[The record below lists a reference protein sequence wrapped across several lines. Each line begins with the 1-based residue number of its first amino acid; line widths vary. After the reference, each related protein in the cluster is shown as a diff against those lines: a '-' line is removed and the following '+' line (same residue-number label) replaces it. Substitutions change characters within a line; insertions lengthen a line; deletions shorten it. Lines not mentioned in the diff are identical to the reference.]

1 MNIKVNILLFLLFA
15 FSISH
20 SQSNLLNAEFP
31 EDIGEKDKLQLR
43 QDENKK
49 LEYGYVDDKDI
60 LFSKVIWEIIDL
72 DQKVNFPY
80 LYPTDTSVVGKE
92 RRPLIHHL
100 LKGIE
105 NGKITLIYD
114 DGKFNNKISYDD
126 FISQNTK
133 FGGLSYREIN
143 NKGNDYLD
151 QFGGKNFVIEDN
163 QIPLG
168 EQFPPKFYEGQTNDF
183 GDPIQDLQE
192 WFEYT
197 DYLVNDEQSMDSSI
211 LDNFISNRDN
221 ALMDWF
227 EENYG
232 EKYVS
237 TYNFDYSMIDH
248 YKIKGVWY
256 FDKKIAQLL
265 YRPIAIAPVSR
276 QTINM
281 KSDATALPED
291 LSKPVEMFWI
301 YYPDAREVLKQ
312 SFVFSDSNSAIRK
325 SFDELINARRFDTMI
340 YLEEN
345 MYEDRLIEDY
355 VKDNSFMRLLESE
368 RIKEKIR
375 NFEHDMWSW

>member
-1 MNIKVNILLFLLFA
+1 MNIRVNILLFLLFA

-31 EDIGEKDKLQLR
+31 EDIGEIDKLQLR
-43 QDENKK
+43 QDEDKK

-163 QIPLG
+163 QILLG

-192 WFEYT
+192 WFEYS
-197 DYLVNDEQSMDSSI
+197 DYLVNVEKVWIVLFWMI
-211 LDNFISNRDN
+211 LS
-221 ALMDWF
+221 
-227 EENYG
+227 E
-232 EKYVS
+232 
-237 TYNFDYSMIDH
+237 
-248 YKIKGVWY
+248 
-256 FDKKIAQLL
+256 
-265 YRPIAIAPVSR
+265 
-276 QTINM
+276 
-281 KSDATALPED
+281 
-291 LSKPVEMFWI
+291 
-301 YYPDAREVLKQ
+301 
-312 SFVFSDSNSAIRK
+312 
-325 SFDELINARRFDTMI
+325 
-340 YLEEN
+340 
-345 MYEDRLIEDY
+345 IEI
-355 VKDNSFMRLLESE
+355 ML
-368 RIKEKIR
+368 
-375 NFEHDMWSW
+375 

>member
-1 MNIKVNILLFLLFA
+1 
-15 FSISH
+15 
-20 SQSNLLNAEFP
+20 
-31 EDIGEKDKLQLR
+31 
-43 QDENKK
+43 
-49 LEYGYVDDKDI
+49 
-60 LFSKVIWEIIDL
+60 
-72 DQKVNFPY
+72 
-80 LYPTDTSVVGKE
+80 
-92 RRPLIHHL
+92 
-100 LKGIE
+100 
-105 NGKITLIYD
+105 
-114 DGKFNNKISYDD
+114 
-126 FISQNTK
+126 
-133 FGGLSYREIN
+133 
-143 NKGNDYLD
+143 
-151 QFGGKNFVIEDN
+151 
-163 QIPLG
+163 
-168 EQFPPKFYEGQTNDF
+168 
-183 GDPIQDLQE
+183 
-192 WFEYT
+192 
-197 DYLVNDEQSMDSSI
+197 MDSSI
-211 LDNFISNRDN
+211 LDDFIRNRDN

-232 EKYVS
+232 EKYV
-237 TYNFDYSMIDH
+237 TTFTFDYSMIDH

-265 YRPIAIAPVSR
+265 YRPLAIAPVSR

-345 MYEDRLIEDY
+345 MYEDRLVEDY